1 MRLLRNQLIVLYIC
15 LFIGLLWGINHEL
28 GFLMKPKLQVCTLF
42 LSVYK
47 RTGIKDYFL
56 LSMNLQVCVNIVV
69 ARIFKVTGIF

>member
-1 MRLLRNQLIVLYIC
+1 
-15 LFIGLLWGINHEL
+15 
-28 GFLMKPKLQVCTLF
+28 MKPKLQVCTLF

-69 ARIFKVTGIF
+69 VESSKSLAYFRILMPLVTNVCMWDHSDI